1 MVVTAAG
8 IPHPDKASQASHA
21 SQTRKTANTRSHWR
35 AALALVAALT
45 LAACSTSPKAP
56 VAGPGE
62 YVVQPGDT
70 LYRIASRT
78 GRSAGDIARWSNL
91 QDPDKLEAG
100 QVLRV
105 VPPGGAA
112 AGPAPASG
120 SSGSSSE
127 ASPPTRSAG
136 ADRARPPRP
145 REPETVM
152 PPASRRSD
160 WGWPAP
166 GQVIAGFNGSSNKGI
181 DIAAN
186 PGDPVVSMGA
196 GKVAVTE
203 MLRGYGSVV
212 MVDHGGAYMSVYT
225 NLRTVLV
232 KQGQRV
238 ERGQKIADI
247 GGGEGGKAKLHFE
260 IRYRGNAV
268 DPRQYLTAR

>member
-1 MVVTAAG
+1 M
-8 IPHPDKASQASHA
+8 
-21 SQTRKTANTRSHWR
+21 
-35 AALALVAALT
+35 AALM
-45 LAACSTSPKAP
+45 LAACSTSPKMP

-70 LYRIASRT
+70 LYRIASKT

-105 VPPGGAA
+105 VPPGGAPAGMSSDTPPPARGA
-112 AGPAPASG
+112 AG
-120 SSGSSSE
+120 E
-127 ASPPTRSAG
+127 
-136 ADRARPPRP
+136 RARPPRTREA
-145 REPETVM
+145 REPEPAA

-186 PGDPVVSMGA
+186 PGDAVVSIGA

-212 MVDHGGAYMSVYT
+212 MVDHGGSYMSVYT
-225 NLRTVLV
+225 NLRTVMV

-247 GGGEGGKAKLHFE
+247 GGSGDAGKSKLHFE

-268 DPRQYLTAR
+268 DPRQYLAAR

>member
-1 MVVTAAG
+1 LLA
-8 IPHPDKASQASHA
+8 
-21 SQTRKTANTRSHWR
+21 
-35 AALALVAALT
+35 AALAAAL
-45 LAACSTSPKAP
+45 AMAGCSTSPRMP

-70 LYRIASRT
+70 LYRIASKT

-105 VPPGGAA
+105 APPGGAPVA
-112 AGPAPASG
+112 SPNAP
-120 SSGSSSE
+120 SE
-127 ASPPTRSAG
+127 ASPPSRSAG
-136 ADRARPPRP
+136 AERARPPRT
-145 REPETVM
+145 REPEAAM

-166 GQVIAGFNGSSNKGI
+166 GQVVGGFNGSSNKGV

-186 PGDPVVSMGA
+186 PGDPVVSIGA

-212 MVDHGGAYMSVYT
+212 MVDHGGSYMSVYT

-247 GGGEGGKAKLHFE
+247 GGGDAGKAKLHFE

>member
-1 MVVTAAG
+1 M
-8 IPHPDKASQASHA
+8 
-21 SQTRKTANTRSHWR
+21 
-35 AALALVAALT
+35 

-70 LYRIASRT
+70 LFRIASKT
-78 GRSAGDIARWSNL
+78 GRSANDIARWSNL

-105 VPPGGAA
+105 APPGGAA
-112 AGPAPASG
+112 SASAGPAPDAS
-120 SSGSSSE
+120 
-127 ASPPTRSAG
+127 SPRG
-136 ADRARPPRP
+136 ARNADAERARPPRA
-145 REPETVM
+145 REPEPAA

-212 MVDHGGAYMSVYT
+212 MVDHGGSYMSVYT
-225 NLRTVLV
+225 NLRTVMV

-247 GGGEGGKAKLHFE
+247 GGGEGGRAKLHFE

-268 DPRQYLTAR
+268 DPRQYLAAR

>member
-1 MVVTAAG
+1 M
-8 IPHPDKASQASHA
+8 
-21 SQTRKTANTRSHWR
+21 
-35 AALALVAALT
+35 ALATVLMV
-45 LAACSTSPKAP
+45 AACSTSPKAP

-70 LYRIASRT
+70 LYRIASKA
-78 GRSAGDIARWSNL
+78 GRAPGDIARWSNL
-91 QDPDKLEAG
+91 QDPDRLEAG
-100 QVLRV
+100 QVLRIA
-105 VPPGGAA
+105 PPGGATA
-112 AGPAPASG
+112 AATPQGTA
-120 SSGSSSE
+120 SE
-127 ASPPTRSAG
+127 APPTRNAG
-136 ADRARPPRP
+136 ADRPRP
-145 REPETVM
+145 RAKDKEPETVM

-160 WGWPAP
+160 WGWPAQ
-166 GQVIAGFNGSSNKGI
+166 GQVITGFNGTSNKGI
-181 DIAAN
+181 DIAAGV
-186 PGDPVVSMGA
+186 GDPVVSIGA

-212 MVDHGGAYMSVYT
+212 MVDHGGSYMSVYT

-247 GGGEGGKAKLHFE
+247 GAADAGRARLHFE

>member
-1 MVVTAAG
+1 M
-8 IPHPDKASQASHA
+8 
-21 SQTRKTANTRSHWR
+21 
-35 AALALVAALT
+35 
-45 LAACSTSPKAP
+45 P

-70 LYRIASRT
+70 LYRIASKS

-105 VPPGGAA
+105 APPGGASNA
-112 AGPAPASG
+112 SSPDASPPARSGGNGGSAGNMGSG
-120 SSGSSSE
+120 SSE
-127 ASPPTRSAG
+127 
-136 ADRARPPRP
+136 RARPPRA
-145 REPETVM
+145 REPEPVA

-166 GQVIAGFNGSSNKGI
+166 GQVIGGFNGSSNKGI

-186 PGDPVVSMGA
+186 PGDPVVSIGA

-212 MVDHGGAYMSVYT
+212 MVDHGGSYMSVYT

-247 GGGEGGKAKLHFE
+247 GGGEGGRSKLHFE

>member
-1 MVVTAAG
+1 VVVTAAG
-8 IPHPDKASQASHA
+8 RPH
-21 SQTRKTANTRSHWR
+21 TRKTPKTGNSGKATDTDSTRTHWR

-105 VPPGGAA
+105 APPGGAA
-112 AGPAPASG
+112 AAPAS
-120 SSGSSSE
+120 SGASSE
-127 ASPPTRSAG
+127 ASPPSRSAG
-136 ADRARPPRP
+136 AERARPPRA
-145 REPETVM
+145 REPEVVM

-166 GQVIAGFNGSSNKGI
+166 GQVIAGFNGSSNKGV

-186 PGDPVVSMGA
+186 PGDPVVSIGA

-212 MVDHGGAYMSVYT
+212 MVDHGGSYMSVYT
-225 NLRTVLV
+225 NLRTVMV

-238 ERGQKIADI
+238 ERGQKVGDI
-247 GGGEGGKAKLHFE
+247 GGGGGGEGGKAKLHFE

>member
-1 MVVTAAG
+1 M
-8 IPHPDKASQASHA
+8 
-21 SQTRKTANTRSHWR
+21 
-35 AALALVAALT
+35 AALM
-45 LAACSTSPKAP
+45 LAACSTSPRMP

-70 LYRIASRT
+70 LYRIASKT

-105 VPPGGAA
+105 VPPGGAP
-112 AGPAPASG
+112 AGAS
-120 SSGSSSE
+120 SD
-127 ASPPTRSAG
+127 ASPPARGAG
-136 ADRARPPRP
+136 SDRAKPPRTREA
-145 REPETVM
+145 REPEPGA

-181 DIAAN
+181 DIAAS
-186 PGDPVVSMGA
+186 PGEAVVSIGA

-212 MVDHGGAYMSVYT
+212 MVDHGGSYMSVYT
-225 NLRTVLV
+225 NLRTVMV

-247 GGGEGGKAKLHFE
+247 GGGDGGTSKLHFE

>member
-1 MVVTAAG
+1 MV
-8 IPHPDKASQASHA
+8 
-21 SQTRKTANTRSHWR
+21 
-35 AALALVAALT
+35 
-45 LAACSTSPKAP
+45 AACSTSPKMP

-70 LYRIASRT
+70 LYRIASKT
-78 GRSAGDIARWSNL
+78 GRSTGDIARWSNL
-91 QDPDKLEAG
+91 QDPDRLEAG
-100 QVLRV
+100 QVLRIA
-105 VPPGGAA
+105 PPGGATA
-112 AGPAPASG
+112 SAPPD
-120 SSGSSSE
+120 
-127 ASPPTRSAG
+127 ASPPPRSAS
-136 ADRARPPRP
+136 AERARPPRN
-145 REPETVM
+145 REARDPEPAA

-166 GQVIAGFNGSSNKGI
+166 GQVIAGFNGGSNKGV

-212 MVDHGGAYMSVYT
+212 MIDHGGSYMSVYT
-225 NLRTVLV
+225 NLHTVQV

-238 ERGQKIADI
+238 ERGQKIADL
-247 GGGEGGKAKLHFE
+247 GGGDSGRSKLHFE

>member
-1 MVVTAAG
+1 M
-8 IPHPDKASQASHA
+8 
-21 SQTRKTANTRSHWR
+21 
-35 AALALVAALT
+35 AALM
-45 LAACSTSPKAP
+45 LAACSTSPKMP

-70 LYRIASRT
+70 LYRIASKT

-105 VPPGGAA
+105 APPGGAP
-112 AGPAPASG
+112 AGMSSDAPPPARGAG
-120 SSGSSSE
+120 SE
-127 ASPPTRSAG
+127 
-136 ADRARPPRP
+136 RARPPRTREA
-145 REPETVM
+145 REPEPAA

-166 GQVIAGFNGSSNKGI
+166 GQVIAGFNASSNKGI

-186 PGDPVVSMGA
+186 PGDAVVSIGA

-212 MVDHGGAYMSVYT
+212 MVDHGGSYMSVYT
-225 NLRTVLV
+225 NLRTVMV

-247 GGGEGGKAKLHFE
+247 GGGDGGTSKLHFE

-268 DPRQYLTAR
+268 DPRQYLAAR

>member
-1 MVVTAAG
+1 MVAG
-8 IPHPDKASQASHA
+8 
-21 SQTRKTANTRSHWR
+21 
-35 AALALVAALT
+35 
-45 LAACSTSPKAP
+45 CSTSPKAP

-70 LYRIASRT
+70 LYRIASKS
-78 GRSAGDIARWSNL
+78 GRSTADIARWNNL

-105 VPPGGAA
+105 VPLGGAPVA
-112 AGPAPASG
+112 
-120 SSGSSSE
+120 SSGSAGE
-127 ASPPTRSAG
+127 PSPPARSAG
-136 ADRARPPRP
+136 AERSRPPKT
-145 REPETVM
+145 REPEPPM

-166 GQVIAGFNGSSNKGI
+166 GQVIAGFNGGSNKGL
-181 DIAAN
+181 DIAAR
-186 PGDPVVSMGA
+186 PGDAVLSIGA

-212 MVDHGGAYMSVYT
+212 MIDHGGSYMSVYT
-225 NLRTVLV
+225 NLRTVQV

-247 GGGEGGKAKLHFE
+247 GGDEDGRSKLHFE

>member
-8 IPHPDKASQASHA
+8 ISH
-21 SQTRKTANTRSHWR
+21 TRKTTNTRGHWR

-70 LYRIASRT
+70 LYRIASKT
-78 GRSAGDIARWSNL
+78 GRSASDIARWSNL

-105 VPPGGAA
+105 VPPGGAS
-112 AGPAPASG
+112 GAPVASSG
-120 SSGSSSE
+120 SSGSSGSASE
-127 ASPPTRSAG
+127 ASPPGRGAG
-136 ADRARPPRP
+136 ADRARPPRA

-247 GGGEGGKAKLHFE
+247 GGEGGKAKLHFE

>member
-1 MVVTAAG
+1 MAIAG
-8 IPHPDKASQASHA
+8 
-21 SQTRKTANTRSHWR
+21 
-35 AALALVAALT
+35 
-45 LAACSTSPKAP
+45 CSTSPKAP

-70 LYRIASRT
+70 LFRIASKT
-78 GRSAGDIARWSNL
+78 GRSANDIARWSNL

-100 QVLRV
+100 QLLRV
-105 VPPGGAA
+105 APPGGAA
-112 AGPAPASG
+112 SASAGTGP
-120 SSGSSSE
+120 E
-127 ASPPTRSAG
+127 ASAPVLSSRNARSARN
-136 ADRARPPRP
+136 ADTERATPSRP
-145 REPETVM
+145 REPEPVA
-152 PPASRRSD
+152 PPASRRGD
-160 WGWPAP
+160 WGWPAQ
-166 GQVIAGFNGSSNKGI
+166 GQVIASFNGSSNKGI

-247 GGGEGGKAKLHFE
+247 GGGSGSGAEGARTKLHFE

-268 DPRQYLTAR
+268 APRQYLTAR